1 MLAVI
6 VIYCTISLDVRLS
19 LFILLEEKTYKIVSY
34 NILSTIY
41 RLDSVWSARIN
52 TMTEKR
58 DKFGR
63 RIYIFRLGS
72 SSTVCIVL

>member
-34 NILSTIY
+34 NILSTRY
-41 RLDSVWSARIN
+41 LQAGLRVERQDQHHDGEERQVREEDLHLQTR
-52 TMTEKR
+52 
-58 DKFGR
+58 
-63 RIYIFRLGS
+63 
-72 SSTVCIVL
+72 

>member
-1 MLAVI
+1 MLD
-6 VIYCTISLDVRLS
+6 YHSLFFLKRRHTKLFPTISYLLD
-19 LFILLEEKTYKIVSY
+19 
-34 NILSTIY
+34 IY

-58 DKFGR
+58 DKYGR

-72 SSTVCIVL
+72 SFTVCIVL

>member
-1 MLAVI
+1 MLDYHSLFFLKRRHTKLFA
-6 VIYCTISLDVRLS
+6 TISYLQ
-19 LFILLEEKTYKIVSY
+19 
-34 NILSTIY
+34 ST

-58 DKFGR
+58 DKYGR

-72 SSTVCIVL
+72 SFTVYIVL

>member
-1 MLAVI
+1 MFP
-6 VIYCTISLDVRLS
+6 TISYLLD
-19 LFILLEEKTYKIVSY
+19 
-34 NILSTIY
+34 IY

-58 DKFGR
+58 DKYGR

-72 SSTVCIVL
+72 SFTVYIVL